1 MKTTTEKLQE
11 FAAIWQKLWAW
22 LYDLI
27 AKFNA
32 GDLEIKDDPSSSF
45 PENVSNPVA

>member
-11 FAAIWQKLWAW
+11 FAAIWQKVWAW
-22 LYDLI
+22 LYGLI
-27 AKFNA
+27 EKYIK

-45 PENVSNPVA
+45 PENIKPVA